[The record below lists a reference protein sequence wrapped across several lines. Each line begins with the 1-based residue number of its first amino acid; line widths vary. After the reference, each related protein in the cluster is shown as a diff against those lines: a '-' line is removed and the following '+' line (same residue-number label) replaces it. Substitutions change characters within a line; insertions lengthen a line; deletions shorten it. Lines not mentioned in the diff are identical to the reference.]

1 MPRATPALPARRRRE
16 LAEGACPA
24 RSLPSSGAKG
34 RRGGRRPGAGAPK
47 GNLNA
52 LRTGARSKQLKA
64 VVIALLVI
72 PETRRVLMH
81 FSRMEHRRRAVLQDA
96 LNRGAC
102 PERSRRA
109 RLLQLPS
116 RERTIKAVRHRRNR
130 KAVEKT
136 KTISD
141 RKELA

>member
-1 MPRATPALPARRRRE
+1 MSNGPALPARRRMER
-16 LAEGACPA
+16 
-24 RSLPSSGAKG
+24 RLPSSGAKG

-81 FSRMEHRRRAVLQDA
+81 FSRMEHRRRALLQDA
-96 LNRGAC
+96 VNRY
-102 PERSRRA
+102 A

-116 RERTIKAVRHRRNR
+116 RERTIKAIRHRQNP